1 MNALGAALV
10 WCVIQVTLFGLVGAA
25 IYGIARRF
33 GPQNGARAALACL
46 LIVGVLGLA
55 ALSPWPSWVAR
66 STGDNAVARTSANA
80 GVNAADSTAVEPDSA
95 KGKTSSTPNES
106 KVKSPRGEK
115 NNGEPAPIGTNAKP
129 AETEIVPTGEPAA
142 GAESGVPPDAD
153 SAAPLTALLQ
163 SLWEELKRAPAPAA
177 ETSDQETETVGW
189 SWRAWLAAVFL
200 GGVAIGLIRMLAGLV
215 AVRRHRQRSRPI
227 EEPKLLETL
236 DLLRAKLGCARPV
249 ALCESEALPTAA
261 TVGWR
266 RPAILLPSAWR
277 QWSPDQRGAV
287 LAHELAHIGRNDFA
301 AHLTAQLGVLLN
313 FYHPL
318 VHWLSGRLRLEQE
331 LAADAEAAELTGG
344 RGAYLTTL
352 AELAL
357 ASPNIRLG
365 WPAHTFLPTRGM
377 FLRRIEMLRNTKGR
391 AAAETKGRISR
402 IARWASVAALLVAGI
417 AAAGLRAPAGAEPPA
432 VVQGGEEEPQ
442 EKELVQKIRIPSDE
456 GATDSPAR
464 APKAH
469 DDSTE
474 RSKTST
480 AIDVANT
487 KSKVEFRLA
496 ESEPGEG
503 LVEATLPDS
512 DKKIYL
518 HKALVITGRH
528 IAIARVGVDQS
539 GRPAIFFTLTE
550 DGAER
555 MGEATSK
562 NLPDP
567 TTGGKKSLAI
577 LVEGKL
583 ISAPNINSV
592 ITNQGVIEGN
602 LDEAEVKRLV
612 AAIRGSK
619 PPQRNSQAEL
629 RAAETGTS
637 RFRFPYIPNDAFV
650 VAAVRPAEI
659 LSDARYKPL
668 VAELDKAL
676 GVEALSRKMGLM
688 KPVSLADIEQVTLA
702 IVPRLT
708 EIPGNPAAP
717 TPPQAYRERVIVRF
731 VKPLNI
737 GGFRPKGT
745 EAGELILNSTDSST
759 LAYWLP
765 DQRTVVVQPLAELQK
780 LIASRQAGAFTKLP
794 DWEVS
799 PAAQGILI
807 VNNLAPFQQEMRR
820 ELAGGPVMQMMGPLF
835 ESTEKAVVT
844 ADVLDGIGFTA
855 TVHCKTEQDALRVEE
870 TLRAGQV
877 LVKNLFDQ
885 QLAASAYS
893 FRDKAEAKAQM
904 TLRPLSREIRDLLAS
919 ARFSTSGRAV
929 KVESNS
935 QLTPSNLS
943 KVLQTALPLM
953 GASEKAALRAQSQ
966 NNLKRIALALHN
978 YHDTHKHFPP
988 AVLYGPDGKTPYSW
1002 RVAILPFL
1010 EGQGKQ
1016 LYEAYHFDEPWDGP
1030 NNKKLLSQM
1039 PDVFRCPQDG
1049 PNSTNT
1055 SYFVLS
1061 GPDTVF
1067 SGKKGTGFRE
1077 ITDGT
1082 SNTLAVVESVNFKY
1096 RSDRQTFRVKG
1107 EDSDRVVMRPVWTRV
1122 DVPWTKPVD
1131 IPYAAD
1137 KSAPKLG
1144 GWYQGGF
1151 HVAMC
1156 DGSARFFSDKLDENT
1171 LRALITKA
1179 GAEMIRQDRMS
1190 PKPFD
1195 EIPEP
1200 KMDQE
1205 LRELLKEQDFRDEPM
1220 DGIGPNFFEQEIPD
1234 LHQLDIDPK
1243 APIDPD
1249 KFKINP

>member
-106 KVKSPRGEK
+106 KVKSPRGET

-402 IARWASVAALLVAGI
+402 IARWASVAALLVAGV
-417 AAAGLRAPAGAEPPA
+417 AAAGLRAPAGAELTGTDEPA
-432 VVQGGEEEPQ
+432 ALQAGEEEPQ

-480 AIDVANT
+480 AIDVANS

-503 LVEATLPDS
+503 LVESKVPGRDE
-512 DKKIYL
+512 KIYL
-518 HKALVITGRH
+518 HKEAAVTNKH
-528 IAIARVGVDQS
+528 IASAKAGIDNV
-539 GRPAIFFTLTE
+539 GRPAILFTLTDE
-550 DGAER
+550 GARR
-555 MGEATSK
+555 MKEVTSK

-567 TTGGKKSLAI
+567 ATGGKKSLAI

-583 ISAPNINSV
+583 ISAPTINST
-592 ITNQGVIEGN
+592 ISNQGIIEG
-602 LDEAEVKRLV
+602 DFDAEEVKRL
-612 AAIRGSK
+612 AMALGATLEQATFRK
-619 PPQRNSQAEL
+619 PSQSSF
-629 RAAETGTS
+629 G
-637 RFRFPYIPNDAFV
+637 
-650 VAAVRPAEI
+650 
-659 LSDARYKPL
+659 
-668 VAELDKAL
+668 KAL
-676 GVEALSRKMGLM
+676 GEAF
-688 KPVSLADIEQVTLA
+688 E
-702 IVPRLT
+702 
-708 EIPGNPAAP
+708 
-717 TPPQAYRERVIVRF
+717 
-731 VKPLNI
+731 
-737 GGFRPKGT
+737 
-745 EAGELILNSTDSST
+745 
-759 LAYWLP
+759 
-765 DQRTVVVQPLAELQK
+765 K
-780 LIASRQAGAFTKLP
+780 LIS
-794 DWEVS
+794 S
-799 PAAQGILI
+799 
-807 VNNLAPFQQEMRR
+807 APRNGKDR
-820 ELAGGPVMQMMGPLF
+820 E
-835 ESTEKAVVT
+835 
-844 ADVLDGIGFTA
+844 
-855 TVHCKTEQDALRVEE
+855 
-870 TLRAGQV
+870 
-877 LVKNLFDQ
+877 
-885 QLAASAYS
+885 
-893 FRDKAEAKAQM
+893 
-904 TLRPLSREIRDLLAS
+904 
-919 ARFSTSGRAV
+919 
-929 KVESNS
+929 
-935 QLTPSNLS
+935 
-943 KVLQTALPLM
+943 
-953 GASEKAALRAQSQ
+953 AALRAQSQ

-1055 SYFVLS
+1055 SYFVLT
-1061 GPDTVF
+1061 GPETVF

-1156 DGSARFFSDKLDENT
+1156 DGSVRFFSDKIDENT
-1171 LRALITKA
+1171 LRSLITKV